1 MIKSIVKDIFFLGQK
16 SEPATPDDKQVI
28 TDLMDTLAAYREG
41 CVGMAA
47 NMIGAK
53 KRIIIVNIGL
63 IDMIM
68 VNPVIVSK
76 DGPYQTEEGC
86 LSLTGVRPTTR
97 YENIEVTYQDQHF
110 NTYTRKFSGWT
121 AQIIQHEIDHCDG
134 III

>member
-1 MIKSIVKDIFFLGQK
+1 MIKPIVKDIFFLGQK
-16 SEPATPDDKQVI
+16 SEPATPEDVQVI
-28 TDLMDTLAAYREG
+28 TDLMDTLAAHREG